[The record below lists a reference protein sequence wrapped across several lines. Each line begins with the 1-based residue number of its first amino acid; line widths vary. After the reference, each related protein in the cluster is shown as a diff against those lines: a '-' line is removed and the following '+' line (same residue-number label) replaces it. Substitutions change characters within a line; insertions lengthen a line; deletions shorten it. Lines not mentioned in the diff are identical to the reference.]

1 MCAVLLSA
9 AVRGLLLQRK
19 LMERNVAEE
28 IAGKVVDSV
37 AQSLEGQKLSSFTG
51 DLRPLTVR
59 GIGAAVVISWFVSA
73 LVPV

>member
-1 MCAVLLSA
+1 V
-9 AVRGLLLQRK
+9 LQRK

-51 DLRPLTVR
+51 GFGGGVFSFCCAFSTFSVCACVVAHACNQPPQELLS
-59 GIGAAVVISWFVSA
+59 GAS
-73 LVPV
+73 

>member
-1 MCAVLLSA
+1 MTVSQSTVLALTHR
-9 AVRGLLLQRK
+9 VLPVYCLLLPVCCLQRK

-51 DLRPLTVR
+51 EV
-59 GIGAAVVISWFVSA
+59 
-73 LVPV
+73 